1 MQGADPAPARA
12 AAADLRQRAAQADT
26 VVTATTS
33 FLRELRGDAAG
44 AQATLLDQAHTA
56 LTDLQSSAQMVEAG
70 TGPDNQVA
78 AAKMVQTVA
87 SVDALLGQLQTVD
100 PAVLVAPFTGEAEV
114 AVAKPVGITDFYAPG
129 AIVLLIQHLG
139 VTFGALSFVRD
150 RGLGLFEM
158 LRVGPVTTAQTL
170 LGKYGAYGIIGAV
183 VAAALTVLV
192 VRGLHVP
199 LAGQVGWVA
208 AVLGLVLVASLGL
221 GFFISLLAKSDS
233 QAVQFAMIVLLAS
246 LFFGGFFLS
255 LNQLSFPVELIS
267 FVLPVRYGISALQ
280 DVMLTPRGAA
290 ALRRRPRR
298 PHHDRRARLQ
308 LGVVPPAGAAA
319 CVWCSAVL
327 PAARLR
333 RPLGW
338 ALLVAACIVGLA
350 SLIGT
355 VVVWVTL
362 GDASVP
368 VGTPSSWRTRP
379 WLRSTTAWRRPR
391 TSSAACDPASGPLP
405 AASPTSPTWSV
416 RAMRRSGSS
425 SNLSTP
431 CPPRCRASPGR

>member
-1 MQGADPAPARA
+1 M
-12 AAADLRQRAAQADT
+12 
-26 VVTATTS
+26 TATTS

-56 LTDLQSSAQMVEAG
+56 LTDLQSSAQTVEAG

-208 AVLGLVLVASLGL
+208 VVLGLVLVASLGL

-280 DVMLTPRGAA
+280 DVMLRGVAPSAA
-290 ALRRRPRR
+290 DLAGLLT
-298 PHHDRRARLQ
+298 HRRARLR
-308 LGVVPPAGAAA
+308 LGVVPPAT
-319 CVWCSAVL
+319 S
-327 PAARLR
+327 AARGVAPCSPLLDSDDLSAGPCSSPHASSGWR
-333 RPLGW
+333 RLS
-338 ALLVAACIVGLA
+338 A
-350 SLIGT
+350 
-355 VVVWVTL
+355 
-362 GDASVP
+362 
-368 VGTPSSWRTRP
+368 PSS
-379 WLRSTTAWRRPR
+379 
-391 TSSAACDPASGPLP
+391 SG
-405 AASPTSPTWSV
+405 
-416 RAMRRSGSS
+416 
-425 SNLSTP
+425 
-431 CPPRCRASPGR
+431 